1 MRVLV
6 VEDDPRLASVLRQG
20 LKEEGY
26 GVDLAVDAAQGLE
39 MAIAAEYDAM
49 LLDVMLPGR
58 SGLEVLRDLRAR
70 GSRLPILVLSARS
83 AVEDRIRGLDL
94 GADDYLSKPFALQEL
109 LARLRAITRRPAVE
123 PKTTLKLADL
133 EMDVARRQVSRAGR
147 PLDLTTKEFAL
158 LEYFLRKKGLL
169 LTRSMILDHV
179 WDFDYDGGSNLVEV
193 YVNYL
198 RRKTEQ
204 DGAPRLI
211 QTVRGAG
218 YILKEGE

>member
-6 VEDDPRLASVLRQG
+6 VEDDQRLAALLRQG
-20 LKEEGY
+20 LKEQGY
-26 GVDLAVDAAQGLE
+26 GVDLAKDATQGFD
-39 MAIAAEYDAM
+39 MAMAYPYDAM

-58 SGLEVLRDLRAR
+58 SGLDVLRDLRAR
-70 GSRLPILVLSARS
+70 GSRSPILVLSARS
-83 AVEDRIRGLDL
+83 AVGDRVRGLDL
-94 GADDYLSKPFALQEL
+94 GADDYLSKPFEFQEL
-109 LARLRAITRRPAVE
+109 LARLRAIMRRPAVE
-123 PKTTLKLADL
+123 PRTTLKAGDLA
-133 EMDVARRQVSRAGR
+133 MDVARREVSRGGR
-147 PLDLTTKEFAL
+147 PLDLTAKEFAL

-179 WDFDYDGGSNLVEV
+179 WDSDYDGGSNLVEV

-204 DGAPRLI
+204 SDAPRLI

-218 YILKEGE
+218 YVLKEAE

>member
-1 MRVLV
+1 MLV
-6 VEDDPRLASVLRQG
+6 VEDDHKLSALLRQG
-20 LKEEGY
+20 LKEQGY
-26 GVDLAVDAAQGLE
+26 ALDLAKDGAHGLE
-39 MAIAAEYDAM
+39 LALASPYDAI

-58 SGLEVLRDLRAR
+58 SGLDVLRDLRAR
-70 GSRLPILVLSARS
+70 GVRSPVLVLSARS

-94 GADDYLSKPFALQEL
+94 GADDYLSKPFEFREL

-123 PKTTLKLADL
+123 PQTTLRFADL
-133 EMDVARRQVSRAGR
+133 EMDVARRSVHRSGR
-147 PLDLTTKEFAL
+147 PIDLTTKEFAL

-204 DGAPRLI
+204 SGGLRLI
-211 QTVRGAG
+211 HTVRGAG
-218 YILKEGE
+218 YVLKEAE